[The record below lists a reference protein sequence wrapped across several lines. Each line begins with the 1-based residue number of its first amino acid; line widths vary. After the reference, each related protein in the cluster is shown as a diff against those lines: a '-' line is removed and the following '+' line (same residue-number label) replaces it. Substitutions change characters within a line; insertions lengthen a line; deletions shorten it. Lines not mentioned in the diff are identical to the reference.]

1 MKLSILIC
9 TLKSRHQLLQAL
21 MENLD
26 KQIQADNAMDQV
38 EVLVFEDDKEST
50 VGAKRTKLLNDA
62 RGVFVVFID
71 DDDDIADDYIFLI
84 LDAITTKSDIDCI
97 GFRGILS
104 VSGGGARQVIY
115 SLQNTSQVEVA
126 GTYYRLPCHLTP
138 IRKSALAGV
147 SFSSKNY
154 GEDSDFSST
163 LLRERRLKNEFF
175 IDKVLYHYRFDAS
188 LSETGGG
195 KNLPAI
201 QGVDPTRFEIVI
213 LSNQPDNLRGCLD
226 SILKN
231 EPALDRNRII
241 VVDDGSKEY
250 CEQEYPG
257 ITWLKGEKPF
267 IFSRNANIGIKSSP
281 SGVILLNDDARLETK
296 FGFHSLVY
304 ATIDRQELGIVS
316 AAINGFVGNK
326 NQEVFSKRPT
336 MRHESRTLAFISI
349 FIPKDVLARVGL
361 LDERFVAYGFDDNDY
376 HLRVQK
382 KMLGTAIY
390 DGCVVEHNSKENKST
405 YRVKPEIQMLLAQ
418 NKKIFDDKWGK
429 QGS

>member
-1 MKLSILIC
+1 MRLSILIC
-9 TLKSRHQLLQAL
+9 TLRSRHQLLQAL

-26 KQIQADNAMDQV
+26 KQIQSCNAMDQV
-38 EVLVFEDDKEST
+38 EVLIFEDNKEHS
-50 VGAKRTKLLNDA
+50 VGAKRTKLVNDA
-62 RGVFVVFID
+62 RGAFVVFID
-71 DDDDIADDYIFLI
+71 DDDDIADDYVFQI
-84 LDAITTKSDIDCI
+84 LDSINRKPDIDCI

-104 VSGGGARQVIY
+104 VNGSGARQVIY

-126 GTYYRLPCHLTP
+126 GTYYRLPSHLTP
-138 IRKSALAGV
+138 IKKSCLVGM
-147 SFSSKNY
+147 SFSNKNY

-163 LLRERRLKNEFF
+163 LLRERRLKKEFF
-175 IDKVLYHYRFDAS
+175 IDKVLYHYRYDAS
-188 LSETGGG
+188 SSETSGG

-231 EPALDRNRII
+231 EPSLDRNRII

-250 CEQEYPG
+250 CEKEYPG
-257 ITWLKGEKPF
+257 IRWLSGEKPF
-267 IFSRNANIGIKSSP
+267 VFARNANIGIRHSP
-281 SGVILLNDDARLETK
+281 GGVILLNDDARLETK

-304 ATIDRQELGIVS
+304 MACERTDFGIVS
-316 AAINGFVGNK
+316 AAINGFVGNG
-326 NQEVFSKRPT
+326 NQKVFSKNPMTR
-336 MRHESRTLAFISI
+336 MERRTLAFISVY
-349 FIPKDVLARVGL
+349 IPKDVLSRVGL

-382 KMLGTAIY
+382 ANFGTAIY

-418 NKKIFDDKWGK
+418 NKKIFDEKWGVQK
-429 QGS
+429 